1 MEKKLI
7 RIPLQFFGEEP
18 EDDFEDNY
26 EDDFEDDIEDS
37 EDGEEELGGGEDA
50 EADGDGAADP
60 EGEEQDNDSNAEE
73 NGGSQ
78 PESESG
84 DADLIAELKLLG
96 YVGENLKALASD
108 MKTKR
113 EAKDATAKS
122 KQRQADLKASQA
134 HIKGAK
140 PGQSATAGAGSGFTE
155 RQVSDI
161 STRTGCSKDRARAL
175 LAKHHR
181 LMNGG

>member
-1 MEKKLI
+1 MKKKLI
-7 RIPLQFFGEEP
+7 KIPLQFFGEEP

-50 EADGDGAADP
+50 EAGGDGAADP
-60 EGEEQDNDSNAEE
+60 EGDKSEDGDGEKGTA
-73 NGGSQ
+73 
-78 PESESG
+78 PESDGNGETQ
-84 DADLIAELKLLG
+84 LIAELKALG
-96 YVGENLKALASD
+96 YVGDDLASLASD

-134 HIKGAK
+134 HIKGSK
-140 PGQSATAGAGSGFTE
+140 PGQGATAGAGSGFTE

>member
-7 RIPLQFFGEEP
+7 KIPLQFFGES
-18 EDDFEDNY
+18 
-26 EDDFEDDIEDS
+26 EDDFEDDFEEIDDEEDN
-37 EDGEEELGGGEDA
+37 EKDEEEELGEGEDA
-50 EADGDGAADP
+50 EDAEDNAADP
-60 EGEEQDNDSNAEE
+60 EGEESKDGDGEKGTATESDG
-73 NGGSQ
+73 NGETQ
-78 PESESG
+78 
-84 DADLIAELKLLG
+84 LIAELKALG
-96 YVGENLKALASD
+96 YVGDDLASLASD

-140 PGQSATAGAGSGFTE
+140 PGQGATAGAGSGFTE

>member
-1 MEKKLI
+1 MKKKLI

-26 EDDFEDDIEDS
+26 EDDFEDDAEEPED
-37 EDGEEELGGGEDA
+37 EEIGGGEDA
-50 EADGDGAADP
+50 EDAEDNAADP
-60 EGEEQDNDSNAEE
+60 EGEESTDGDGEKGTATESDG
-73 NGGSQ
+73 NGETQ
-78 PESESG
+78 
-84 DADLIAELKLLG
+84 LIAELKALG
-96 YVGENLKALASD
+96 YVGDDLASLASD

-134 HIKGAK
+134 HIKGSK
-140 PGQSATAGAGSGFTE
+140 PGQGATAGAGSGFTE

>member
-7 RIPLQFFGEEP
+7 RIPLQFFGES
-18 EDDFEDNY
+18 
-26 EDDFEDDIEDS
+26 EDDFEDDFEEIDDEEDN
-37 EDGEEELGGGEDA
+37 EKDEEEELGEGEDA
-50 EADGDGAADP
+50 EDAEDNAADP
-60 EGEEQDNDSNAEE
+60 EEIEQDNDSNAESNQGE
-73 NGGSQ
+73 GDTT
-78 PESESG
+78 SE
-84 DADLIAELKLLG
+84 LIAELKANG
-96 YVGENLKALASD
+96 FVGDSLAALISD

-134 HIKGAK
+134 HIKGSK
-140 PGQSATAGAGSGFTE
+140 PGQGATAGAGSGFTE

>member
-18 EDDFEDNY
+18 EDDFEENY
-26 EDDFEDDIEDS
+26 EDDFEDDAEEPED
-37 EDGEEELGGGEDA
+37 EEIGDGEDA
-50 EADGDGAADP
+50 EDAEDNAANPEGDESKDGDGEKGTATESDGN
-60 EGEEQDNDSNAEE
+60 GETQ
-73 NGGSQ
+73 
-78 PESESG
+78 
-84 DADLIAELKLLG
+84 LIAELKALG
-96 YVGENLKALASD
+96 YVGDDLASLASD

-155 RQVSDI
+155 RQVSEL
-161 STRTGCSKDRARAL
+161 SARTGCSKDRARSL
-175 LAKHHR
+175 LAKH
-181 LMNGG
+181 LKLINGG